1 MMAPVVQWPAS
12 HSFKVREVGSIPPG
26 ASWQRRAIEGAT
38 QSGAADARANGCG
51 NRMTRRGIALRR
63 LVIGV
68 AGGLAA
74 VGAFGAVGCGSEGQR
89 TLSIA
94 TGNTNGLYYPLGG
107 GLASIWSRHVD
118 GVNMKAETT
127 AGSVTN
133 LIQVAKGESEV
144 GFTQADAL
152 AAALAGRGR
161 FPEPMPLAS
170 LGKLYPNVVHLV
182 TIRSTG
188 IESVQDLRGRRV
200 SVGPP
205 GSGNAVTAW
214 NVLEAMGIGESDFTV
229 RQLNYAQMSNGLKD
243 GTLDAGFI
251 AGGVGMPAVVEIG
264 VSRDMVL
271 VPFSEDEI
279 ATIVRSEPAYSGFRV
294 PPGAYRGVDAPV
306 LTPTL
311 WNLLVVSRTMEEGL
325 AYDLTRSMLERRA
338 DLENISSVASFI
350 TPPSARDVGDFPLH
364 PGALRYFDEILGRPG
379 SGAR

>member
-1 MMAPVVQWPAS
+1 
-12 HSFKVREVGSIPPG
+12 
-26 ASWQRRAIEGAT
+26 
-38 QSGAADARANGCG
+38 
-51 NRMTRRGIALRR
+51 
-63 LVIGV
+63 
-68 AGGLAA
+68 
-74 VGAFGAVGCGSEGQR
+74 
-89 TLSIA
+89 
-94 TGNTNGLYYPLGG
+94 
-107 GLASIWSRHVD
+107 
-118 GVNMKAETT
+118 MKAETT

-152 AAALAGRGR
+152 AAALAGTGR
-161 FPEPMPLAS
+161 FPEPMPLLS
-170 LGKLYPNVVHLV
+170 IGKLYPNVVHLV

-214 NVLEAMGIGESDFTV
+214 NVLGAMGIGESDFTV

-271 VPFSEDEI
+271 VPFTDGEI
-279 ATIVRSEPAYSGFRV
+279 ATIVRAEPAYSGFNM
-294 PPGAYRGVDAPV
+294 PPGVYRGVDEPV

-311 WNLLVVSRTMEEGL
+311 WNLLVVSRSMDEGL
-325 AYDLTRSMLERRA
+325 AYDLTRTMLERRG

-350 TPPSARDVGDFPLH
+350 TPASARDVGDFPIH
-364 PGALRYFDEILGRPG
+364 PGARRYYDEVLGGEVPG
-379 SGAR
+379 SGGR

>member
-1 MMAPVVQWPAS
+1 ML
-12 HSFKVREVGSIPPG
+12 
-26 ASWQRRAIEGAT
+26 
-38 QSGAADARANGCG
+38 
-51 NRMTRRGIALRR
+51 TRRGVVRAALAGVAIAL
-63 LVIGV
+63 GV
-68 AGGLAA
+68 AGCGGAA
-74 VGAFGAVGCGSEGQR
+74 QR

-107 GLASIWSRHVD
+107 GLASIWSRHID

-188 IESVQDLRGRRV
+188 IASVHDLRGRRV

-214 NVLEAMGIGESDFTV
+214 NVLEAMGIAESDFTV

-271 VPFSEDEI
+271 VPFSEEEI
-279 ATIVRSEPAYSGFRV
+279 ATIARAEPAYSGFV
-294 PPGAYRGVDAPV
+294 MPPGVYRGVDEPV

-311 WNLLVVSRTMEEGL
+311 WNLLVVLDAMDEGL
-325 AYDLTRSMLERRA
+325 AYDLTRTMLERRA
-338 DLENISSVASFI
+338 YLENISSVASFI
-350 TPPSARDVGDFPLH
+350 TLPSARDVGDFPLH
-364 PGALRYFDEILGRPG
+364 PGARRYYAEVMGGAGLRSE
-379 SGAR
+379 AR